1 MSESVPATLT
11 VWADADSLPAD
22 ARRVIANRAAAE
34 LSRGRPFK
42 AVFVANRP
50 IPLKKGPGVE
60 FVQVDAG
67 PGKADDYI
75 VERSA
80 PGDLV
85 VTRDIPLAERA
96 LTVAKAAAI
105 NHKGARFTADTIAE
119 RRSVRDAML
128 ELRLSG
134 LAESGKSQYGPRDLK
149 AFSDAFDRAVTELL
163 RERH

>member
-1 MSESVPATLT
+1 MTEGVAATLT
-11 VWADADSLPAD
+11 VWADADSLPAE
-22 ARRVIANRAAAE
+22 ARRVIANRAASE
-34 LSRGRPFK
+34 LSRGRSFK

-60 FVQVDAG
+60 FVQVEAG

-75 VERSA
+75 IERMS

-96 LTVAKAAAI
+96 LSVEGAAAI
-105 NHKGARFTADTIAE
+105 NHKGARFTAGSIAE
-119 RRSVRDAML
+119 RRSLRDAML

-163 RERH
+163 RSRE